1 MEEIYVNKEILCREA
16 LAQIAQIVNDP
27 AFIDSCEK
35 AMVGAADRTEVVWRM
50 LNPKLKPIVD
60 KIVKR
65 HFAVLAEAE
74 SRQSDT
80 VH

>member
-1 MEEIYVNKEILCREA
+1 MEEMYINKEILCREA
-16 LAQIAQIVNDP
+16 LAQIDHIVNDP

-35 AMVGAADRTEVVWRM
+35 AMVGADDRVEVVWRM

-60 KIVKR
+60 KIVNR

-80 VH
+80 IN